1 MNIKVDASGL
11 DEFIEEI
18 ENEVSTAMINA
29 AHSAVDTQKT
39 SNISNKKH
47 IKIIHGT
54 CGMLREL
61 SSFGM
66 GRLSICMYRLTVPM
80 EKRKSRRKVC

>member
-47 IKIIHGT
+47 IKSY
-54 CGMLREL
+54 MEL
-61 SSFGM
+61 AECSGSC
-66 GRLSICMYRLTVPM
+66 RLSEWEDCRY
-80 EKRKSRRKVC
+80 VCTG